1 MVTKLNQ
8 MMDVMNRRLPTLE
21 ALHQQTHQQEKIHA
35 TLQQVLLILQRTPI
49 THGPADIITPVQQ
62 EPIQLT
68 VPSTPTFRPANIF
81 TFHTPPV
88 RSQPSVNH
96 FLHLPEQNRIP
107 HNQLE
112 NKYHSTK
119 GPGNFVQ
126 HIVKLLYPE
135 LFTHENHRLQHQV
148 MIFFL

>member
-1 MVTKLNQ
+1 VCVEELDKILNMVTKLNQ

-49 THGPADIITPVQQ
+49 THRPADIITPVQQ

-81 TFHTPPV
+81 TFHSKASKVGSLLFITSIIWLSLV
-88 RSQPSVNH
+88 TMLSI
-96 FLHLPEQNRIP
+96 LW
-107 HNQLE
+107 LE
-112 NKYHSTK
+112 
-119 GPGNFVQ
+119 
-126 HIVKLLYPE
+126 
-135 LFTHENHRLQHQV
+135 
-148 MIFFL
+148 